1 MLSTRGV
8 SAGDGIQAVSRGSHE
23 ESGNLCHQL
32 TCPKHSL
39 RAQPQHP
46 PGSGALR
53 APGLPSATPGTD
65 LFRRI
70 QDGTEGCQGA
80 VLDNPLGEGPARSPA
95 QLRSSGPRPREA
107 HFVGTGPP
115 LAYSPTAANA
125 SSSHRPPKG
134 CAQLP
139 VTSLK
144 EVLSVTLHQDS
155 RLACSSPS
163 PDAIRDTRGDLH
175 HKQRCPGIVVMIPSC
190 VPYLSATS
198 IKILRLHNDYVN
210 TEKYYPRYFSH
221 KLWRNARDT
230 ELVAGSERVHTAVS
244 PTRHALRPR
253 PLFNSQN

>member
-53 APGLPSATPGTD
+53 APRLPSATPGTD

-125 SSSHRPPKG
+125 SSSHRPPQG
-134 CAQLP
+134 MRSITSHSAQGGAECDAPPGFTARLQLP
-139 VTSLK
+139 
-144 EVLSVTLHQDS
+144 QPRRDS
-155 RLACSSPS
+155 
-163 PDAIRDTRGDLH
+163 
-175 HKQRCPGIVVMIPSC
+175 
-190 VPYLSATS
+190 
-198 IKILRLHNDYVN
+198 
-210 TEKYYPRYFSH
+210 
-221 KLWRNARDT
+221 
-230 ELVAGSERVHTAVS
+230 
-244 PTRHALRPR
+244 
-253 PLFNSQN
+253 